1 MNNTK
6 RMEIANL
13 TCRSKLGDKELLD
26 VFVDYF
32 LPAMQNQEVPGSKN
46 SETLFYK
53 FIDLD
58 VAKIENELVLY
69 GRFIK
74 CLNIEREQILEGDT
88 LISSYETM
96 DSAPSSFFVLILRNH
111 KLLWVKEMS
120 RAPLL
125 KDFRAALL
133 KMLKNE
139 RFNLI
144 DNYIKSKTSNLFF
157 DKNDKQNI
165 ERKAYSEYPELEISV
180 TPLGNNIQIK
190 ERLSRF
196 KNIYNITLK
205 ALKRNN
211 ELGSDYS
218 MLAKKMSETQEKME
232 AKNVTTE
239 IHGDTKNPLKKEA
252 ATELIQ
258 SVSDG
263 NYEYKIQGIDEN
275 SNKIMETNDTL
286 SLSMIINY
294 VKDDIPQNVKNIIL
308 KYMETVNT
316 YNDRIPQHIIDVQKQ
331 LREIEK
337 ELIR

>member
-1 MNNTK
+1 
-6 RMEIANL
+6 MEIANL
-13 TCRSKLGDKELLD
+13 TCRSKLGDRELLD
-26 VFVDYF
+26 VFANYF

-46 SETLFYK
+46 TETVLYK
-53 FIDLD
+53 FVNLNVDK
-58 VAKIENELVLY
+58 VENELVLY

-74 CLNIEREQILEGDT
+74 CLNIEREQILDGDT
-88 LISSYETM
+88 LIQSYDSM

-111 KLLWVKEMS
+111 KLMWVKEMT

-125 KDFRAALL
+125 KDFKAALL
-133 KMLKNE
+133 KMLRNE

-144 DNYIKSKTSNLFF
+144 DNYVKKHTSNLFIG
-157 DKNDKQNI
+157 KNDIQNI
-165 ERKAYSEYPELEISV
+165 ERKAYSEYPELELSV

-190 ERLSRF
+190 EKLSRF

-211 ELGSDYS
+211 ELGSDFN
-218 MLAKKMSETQEKME
+218 MLAKQMSETQEVME

-286 SLSMIINY
+286 SLSMVINY
-294 VKDDIPQNVKNIIL
+294 IKEDLPQNVKNIIR
-308 KYMETVNT
+308 KYAETVNT
-316 YNDRIPQHIIDVQKQ
+316 YNDRIPTQNVDVQEQ
-331 LREIEK
+331 LVRIEREFLK
-337 ELIR
+337 

>member
-1 MNNTK
+1 MNIK

-32 LPAMQNQEVPGSKN
+32 LPAMQNQEAPGSKN

-53 FIDLD
+53 FIDLN
-58 VAKIENELVLY
+58 VAKIEKELVLY

-74 CLNIEREQILEGDT
+74 CLNIEREQILKGDI

-133 KMLKNE
+133 KMLDKE
-139 RFNLI
+139 RLNLI
-144 DNYIKSKTSNLFF
+144 KDYIESQTSDLFF
-157 DKNDKQNI
+157 SKNNLANI
-165 ERKAYSEYPELEISV
+165 ERKAYAEYPELEVSV
-180 TPLGNNIQIK
+180 TPLGNNIQIQK
-190 ERLSRF
+190 KLSRF

-205 ALKRNN
+205 ALRRNN
-211 ELGSDYS
+211 ELGSDFS

-232 AKNVTTE
+232 AKNVTAE

-258 SVSDG
+258 AVSDG

-275 SNKIMETNDTL
+275 SNKIIETSNTL

-294 VKDDIPQNVKNIIL
+294 VKDDIPQNVRNIIQ

-316 YNDRIPQHIIDVQKQ
+316 YNDRIPQQNVDVCEQ
-331 LREIEK
+331 LRKIEQ
-337 ELIR
+337 ELLK

>member
-1 MNNTK
+1 MNKK
-6 RMEIANL
+6 RMEVANL
-13 TCRSKLGDKELLD
+13 TCRSILGDKELLD

-32 LPAMQNQEVPGSKN
+32 LPAMQNQEVPGSRN

-53 FIDLD
+53 FIDLN
-58 VAKIENELVLY
+58 VTKIENELVLY

-74 CLNIEREQILEGDT
+74 CLNIEREQILDGDK
-88 LISSYETM
+88 LIPSFESM

-111 KLLWVKEMS
+111 KLLWIKETS

-125 KDFRAALL
+125 KDFRAALS
-133 KMLKNE
+133 KMLKKE

-144 DNYIKSKTSNLFF
+144 NNYVESQTLNLFL
-157 DKNDKQNI
+157 DKNNMQNI
-165 ERKAYSEYPELEISV
+165 ERKAYAEYPELELSV
-180 TPLGNNIQIK
+180 TPLGNDVQIR

-196 KNIYNITLK
+196 KNIYNITIT

-211 ELGSDYS
+211 ELGSDFS
-218 MLAKKMSETQEKME
+218 MLAQKMSETQEKMA
-232 AKNVTTE
+232 AKNVTTQ

-263 NYEYKIQGIDEN
+263 NYEYKIEGIDEK
-275 SNKIMETNDTL
+275 SNKITETSESL

-294 VKDDIPQNVKNIIL
+294 IKDDIPKNLKNIIQ
-308 KYMETVNT
+308 KYIETVND
-316 YNDRIPQHIIDVQKQ
+316 YNGRLPKQNLDVSLK
-331 LREIEK
+331 LKNIEK
-337 ELIR
+337 ELLK

>member
-1 MNNTK
+1 MNKK
-6 RMEIANL
+6 RMEVANL
-13 TCRSKLGDKELLD
+13 TCRSILGDKELLD

-32 LPAMQNQEVPGSKN
+32 LPAMQNQEVLGSRN

-53 FIDLD
+53 FIDLN
-58 VAKIENELVLY
+58 VTKIENELVLY

-74 CLNIEREQILEGDT
+74 CLNIEREQILDGDK
-88 LISSYETM
+88 LIPSFESM

-111 KLLWVKEMS
+111 KLLWIKETA

-125 KDFRAALL
+125 KDFRAALS
-133 KMLKNE
+133 KMLKKE

-144 DNYIKSKTSNLFF
+144 NNYIESQTLNLFL
-157 DKNDKQNI
+157 DKNNIQNI
-165 ERKAYSEYPELEISV
+165 ERKAYAEYPELELSV
-180 TPLGNNIQIK
+180 TPLGNDVHIR

-196 KNIYNITLK
+196 KNIYNITIK

-211 ELGSDYS
+211 ELGSDFS
-218 MLAKKMSETQEKME
+218 MLAQKMSETQEKMA
-232 AKNVTTE
+232 AKNVTTQ

-263 NYEYKIQGIDEN
+263 NYEYKIEGIDEK
-275 SNKIMETNDTL
+275 SNKITETSESL

-294 VKDDIPQNVKNIIL
+294 IKDDIPKNLKNIIQ
-308 KYMETVNT
+308 KYIETVNV
-316 YNDRIPQHIIDVQKQ
+316 YNDRLPKQNFDVSLK
-331 LREIEK
+331 LKNIEK
-337 ELIR
+337 ELLK

>member
-1 MNNTK
+1 MNKK
-6 RMEIANL
+6 RMEVANL
-13 TCRSKLGDKELLD
+13 TCRSILGDKEFLD

-32 LPAMQNQEVPGSKN
+32 LPAMQNQEVLGSRN

-53 FIDLD
+53 FIDLN
-58 VAKIENELVLY
+58 VTKIENELVLY

-74 CLNIEREQILEGDT
+74 CLNIEREQILDGDK
-88 LISSYETM
+88 LIPSFETM

-111 KLLWVKEMS
+111 KLLWIKETS

-125 KDFRAALL
+125 KDFRAALS
-133 KMLKNE
+133 KMLKKE

-144 DNYIKSKTSNLFF
+144 NNYIESQTSNLFL
-157 DKNDKQNI
+157 DKNNMQNI
-165 ERKAYSEYPELEISV
+165 ERKAYAEYPELELSV
-180 TPLGNNIQIK
+180 TPLGNDVQIR

-196 KNIYNITLK
+196 KNIYNITIK

-211 ELGSDYS
+211 ELGSDFS
-218 MLAKKMSETQEKME
+218 MLAQKMSETQEKLA
-232 AKNVTTE
+232 AKNVTTQ

-263 NYEYKIQGIDEN
+263 NYEYKIEGIDEK
-275 SNKIMETNDTL
+275 SNKITETSESL

-294 VKDDIPQNVKNIIL
+294 IKDDILKNLKNIIQ
-308 KYMETVNT
+308 KYIETVND
-316 YNDRIPQHIIDVQKQ
+316 YNDRLPKQNLDVSLK
-331 LREIEK
+331 LKNIEK
-337 ELIR
+337 ELLK

>member
-1 MNNTK
+1 MKTK

-13 TCRSKLGDKELLD
+13 TCRSKIGDKELLD

-32 LPAMQNQEVPGSKN
+32 LPAMQNQEAPGSKN

-53 FIDLD
+53 FIDLN

-74 CLNIEREQILEGDT
+74 CLNIEREQILEGNT
-88 LISSYETM
+88 LILSYDTM
-96 DSAPSSFFVLILRNH
+96 DSAPSSFFVLLLRNH
-111 KLLWVKEMS
+111 KLLWIKEMA

-133 KMLKNE
+133 KMLNKERLDLIKNYLE
-139 RFNLI
+139 
-144 DNYIKSKTSNLFF
+144 KQTSNLFF
-157 DKNDKQNI
+157 DKNNIANI
-165 ERKAYSEYPELEISV
+165 ERRAYAEYPELEILV
-180 TPLGNNIQIK
+180 TPLGNNIQIQ

-196 KNIYNITLK
+196 KKIYNITLK

-211 ELGSDYS
+211 ELGSDFS
-218 MLAKKMSETQEKME
+218 LLAKKMSETQEKME

-239 IHGDTKNPLKKEA
+239 IHGDTKNPLKKEV

-258 SVSDG
+258 AVSDG
-263 NYEYKIQGIDEN
+263 NYEYKIQGIDDK
-275 SNKIMETNDTL
+275 SNKITETSDTL

-294 VKDDIPQNVKNIIL
+294 VTDDIPQNIKNIIQ
-308 KYMETVNT
+308 KYLETVNT
-316 YNDRIPQHIIDVQKQ
+316 YNDRIPQQNADVCEQ
-331 LREIEK
+331 LKEIEQ
-337 ELIR
+337 ELLK